1 MMEKLH
7 SLHIYRLIMNYVVV
21 FQYGS
26 ALVRTMAICFKFLCQ
41 HEENYKLSSASIS
54 LDFSLPLQFPLISPC
69 FYSILLNE
77 IESLT
82 SASHLCSPTG
92 IPAFQ
97 FFFCELSSFEQWL
110 IIVILFH
117 INYMI
122 DFTKLQQSIELVK
135 QVITNAQCFA
145 FSLIST

>member
-1 MMEKLH
+1 MNVDFWCAFVTIYISEFSSSFLDWNICHLVVLQVMEDPVVGLGDQVRMMEKLH

-54 LDFSLPLQFPLISPC
+54 LDFYLLLRFPLISPC

-92 IPAFQ
+92 IPAF
-97 FFFCELSSFEQWL
+97 
-110 IIVILFH
+110 
-117 INYMI
+117 
-122 DFTKLQQSIELVK
+122 
-135 QVITNAQCFA
+135 
-145 FSLIST
+145 

>member
-1 MMEKLH
+1 MEDLVVGLGDQVRMMEKLY
-7 SLHIYRLIMNYVVV
+7 SLHIYGLIMNYVVV

-26 ALVRTMAICFKFLCQ
+26 ALVRTMAICYKFLFQ
-41 HEENYKLSSASIS
+41 HEENYKLFSASIS

-92 IPAFQ
+92 IPAF
-97 FFFCELSSFEQWL
+97 
-110 IIVILFH
+110 
-117 INYMI
+117 
-122 DFTKLQQSIELVK
+122 
-135 QVITNAQCFA
+135 
-145 FSLIST
+145 